1 MSFRGFKYPV
11 IQGGRTFKSA
21 RSQRGYAA
29 VLTPIFAGVML
40 LTIFSLYDVGQV
52 TSHKMRSQNAADAG
66 AYSVS
71 TVIARDMNF
80 IASTNRMM
88 AAHQATTG
96 QFIGLVSYTTML
108 ERSAT
113 NLDRLANVAS
123 IIGVGVVLKTITT
136 VLKNIASGLNQAI
149 EAIAIPLVYYNN
161 TVITA
166 VSGIQSGFHLSMLAA
181 GPELYQEVIKDNDP
195 DVQMS
200 GVLAAAQ
207 AGKLVKEYRDL
218 LTNYRSPTTNDE
230 NTSGGRAKLGRF
242 DDFAKVAVDGG
253 DNFTESRHRARWFSF
268 LNQRGG
274 SEFQKRRLNN
284 DYVYDWTA
292 VDTLEFRLRL
302 GPFTSFKIPV
312 GWGAAHAL
320 NVNDSSSNYNYWQN
334 RSARGQWGESGE
346 EARRNP
352 RAFGL
357 AAFYDSGNNIARGVT
372 IKPFYDLT
380 DDKFIDRGPA
390 MLAVL
395 QKGAKETRVWKEAS
409 KDIPNYTLQDGLDV
423 AENGGL
429 AKDQVVVVGKAEIYF
444 SRAPD
449 LWRRSDNK
457 IELGNM
463 FNPFW
468 QARLTELTLADKTAV
483 LTFAGVTL

>member
-1 MSFRGFKYPV
+1 
-11 IQGGRTFKSA
+11 
-21 RSQRGYAA
+21 
-29 VLTPIFAGVML
+29 
-40 LTIFSLYDVGQV
+40 
-52 TSHKMRSQNAADAG
+52 
-66 AYSVS
+66 
-71 TVIARDMNF
+71 
-80 IASTNRMM
+80 
-88 AAHQATTG
+88 
-96 QFIGLVSYTTML
+96 
-108 ERSAT
+108 
-113 NLDRLANVAS
+113 
-123 IIGVGVVLKTITT
+123 
-136 VLKNIASGLNQAI
+136 
-149 EAIAIPLVYYNN
+149 
-161 TVITA
+161 
-166 VSGIQSGFHLSMLAA
+166 
-181 GPELYQEVIKDNDP
+181 
-195 DVQMS
+195 
-200 GVLAAAQ
+200 
-207 AGKLVKEYRDL
+207 
-218 LTNYRSPTTNDE
+218 
-230 NTSGGRAKLGRF
+230 
-242 DDFAKVAVDGG
+242 
-253 DNFTESRHRARWFSF
+253 
-268 LNQRGG
+268 
-274 SEFQKRRLNN
+274 
-284 DYVYDWTA
+284 
-292 VDTLEFRLRL
+292 
-302 GPFTSFKIPV
+302 V

-320 NVNDSSSNYNYWQN
+320 NVNDSSDYNYWQK
-334 RSARGQWGESGE
+334 RGASGQWGNREKRE
-346 EARRNP
+346 EGWRNP

-395 QKGAKETRVWKEAS
+395 QKGAKETRVWREAS